1 MIRTGYSFKVATG
14 HLPEVMAR
22 IKDIGLPAAPIADRM
37 STFGFVKWT
46 KLCAANN
53 IKPVYGVELAC
64 VPELGTQRPAPDY
77 LTFLAIDNVKAL
89 HDLIWLASRNPDKEP
104 ALTYAQALSA
114 QGVVKISGER
124 LQVDRL
130 PGAHIPREGFYFGL
144 NPATARGLYNAAKAA
159 GLTMVAMN
167 ANNYTNAT
175 DREFYRVAMG
185 WRGSGQ
191 SYPQHILSDEEWFQ
205 TLGRFVPADVRN
217 DAMWVRNHILNQCNA
232 TLQKATLLTPQK
244 PMTLREM
251 CLAGA
256 ADLNCNL
263 ADPVYSA
270 RLDRELDM
278 IATKQFEDYFYIVA
292 DLVQYAKQHMIVGPG
307 RGSSSGSLV
316 CYLLKITAIDPIP
329 FGLLF
334 ERFIDITRNDLPDI
348 DIDFSDERRQL
359 VFDYAEA
366 KYGAERVARL
376 GTVGTFKPRA
386 ALNQAG
392 SELGIPR
399 WQIEKVFDS
408 LILRSSGDSRAN
420 QQLEDTLNDTAS
432 GRELLVAAPE
442 IVIAARLEGHPH
454 NASQHAA
461 GLLITEQPVR
471 NYVAVDARTK
481 AAMCD
486 KKDAEELNL
495 LKIDALGLKQLS
507 IFERTLELLGKPA
520 RCGWLESLPLTD
532 PAAFEVLNRGH
543 FAGIFQF
550 TGRAL
555 KNLVRQSGVENFED
569 MVAITA
575 LARPGPMGTGGAGAW
590 ARRRAGKEIVTY
602 PHPLLEPYLTET
614 FGQMVYQEQIMKV
627 GKEFGDLS
635 WADVTA
641 MRKAMSKSLGA
652 EYFERN
658 FGERWKANVIAK
670 GLPPDIAHSFWAD
683 LCRFGLYG
691 FNKSHAVAYAV
702 VSYWCC
708 YLKAHHPLEFAAATL
723 DAETEPAAQLELL
736 RELAVEGVQYKPV
749 DAVHSTA
756 KWTPVY
762 EGNTRRLV
770 GPLTNVKGIG
780 PASVVEILAARAA
793 GTPLRPALLRKL
805 ENGKT
810 PIDSL
815 YPVADRIAE
824 LIPDMAAANIAS
836 TPMQVKDVQCGIPG
850 EVVLIAVVSKIAPRD
865 ENEAVNVAK
874 RGGRVYTDGRYK
886 SLNMFF
892 KDDTGEIFAKINRY
906 DWDNLGAQEIIDR
919 GRSGTAMYV
928 LKGPVPADFRMIR
941 ITKIKYIGDMDQSVS
956 TEERG
961 GRSDTSTGNEGLNVM
976 NLPSEEAA

>member
-1 MIRTGYSFKVATG
+1 MIRTGYSFKTAVG
-14 HLPEVMAR
+14 HLPEVLAR
-22 IKDIGLPAAPIADRM
+22 IKEIELPKAPIADRL

-46 KLCAANN
+46 KLCAQNE
-53 IKPVYGVELAC
+53 IQPVYGVELAC
-64 VPELGTQRPAPDY
+64 VPELGIKRPTPDY
-77 LTFLAIDNVKAL
+77 WCFLAIDNVKAL
-89 HDLIWLASRNPDKEP
+89 HDLVWMATRNPDKEP
-104 ALTYAQALSA
+104 ALTYAQAMSA
-114 QGVVKISGER
+114 EGVVKITGER
-124 LQVDRL
+124 LLLDRL
-130 PGAHIPREGFYFGL
+130 PGPHIPRNDFYFGL
-144 NPATARGLYNAAKAA
+144 SPATSRGLYNAAKAA
-159 GLTMVAMN
+159 GLPMVAMN
-167 ANNYTNAT
+167 CNTYTNPQ
-175 DREFYRVAMG
+175 DREFYRVAIG
-185 WRGSGQ
+185 WRSSGQ
-191 SYPQHILSDEEWFQ
+191 SYPQHILSDPEWNAAMA
-205 TLGRFVPADVRN
+205 RFVSDQERHTALFQR
-217 DAMWVRNHILNQCNA
+217 DAILEQCNA
-232 TLQKATLLTPQK
+232 TLEKATLLTPAK
-244 PMTLREM
+244 PMTLRAM
-251 CLAGA
+251 CEAGA
-256 ADLNCNL
+256 AELGCDLTR
-263 ADPVYSA
+263 PVYKA

-292 DLVQYAKQHMIVGPG
+292 DLVQYAKANMVVGPG

-348 DIDFSDERRQL
+348 DIDFSDERRQM
-359 VFDYAEA
+359 VFDYAES

-392 SELGIPR
+392 EELGIPR
-399 WQIEKVFDS
+399 WRVEKVFDS

-420 QQLEDTLNDTAS
+420 QQLEDSLNETQA
-432 GRELLVAAPE
+432 GRELLRAHPE
-442 IVIAARLEGHPH
+442 IVIAARLEAHPN

-461 GLLITEQPVR
+461 GLLMTEQPVR

-486 KKDAEELNL
+486 KKDAEVLNL

-507 IFERTLELLGKPA
+507 IFERTLELLGKPQ
-520 RCGWLESLPLTD
+520 RCGWLESLPLND

-550 TGRAL
+550 TGRSL
-555 KNLVRQSGVENFED
+555 KNLVRQSSGVENFDD

-590 ARRRAGKEIVTY
+590 ARRRAGKEAITY
-602 PHPLLEPYLTET
+602 PHALLEPYLNET
-614 FGQMVYQEQIMKV
+614 LGQMVYQEQIMKV

-641 MRKAMSKSLGA
+641 MRKAMSKSLGE
-652 EYFERN
+652 EYFDQ
-658 FGERWKANVIAK
+658 FGDRWKTNVIAK
-670 GLPPDIAHSFWAD
+670 GLPPEIAKSFWAD

-723 DAETEPAAQLELL
+723 DAEDDPATQIELL
-736 RELAVEGVQYKPV
+736 RELEVEGVEYKPV
-749 DAVHSTA
+749 DAAHSTA

-762 EGNTRRLV
+762 GANTRKLV

-780 PASVVEILAARAA
+780 PASVHEILKARTE
-793 GTPLRPALLRKL
+793 GKPLRPALERKL
-805 ENGKT
+805 NNAKT
-810 PIDSL
+810 PLDSL
-815 YPVADRIAE
+815 YPVRDRIRQ
-824 LIPDMAAANIAS
+824 LIPDFNAAGIVS
-836 TPMQVKDVQCGIPG
+836 TPMQIAQVQSGVAG
-850 EVVLIAVVSKIAPRD
+850 EVVVIAVVSKIAPRD

-874 RGGRVYTDGRYK
+874 RGGRIYTDGMTQ

-892 KDDTGEIFAKINRY
+892 KDDSGEIFAKINRF
-906 DWDNLGAQEIIDR
+906 DWHNHKAQEIIDR
-919 GRSGTAMYV
+919 GRSGTAIYV
-928 LKGPVPADFRMIR
+928 LKGPVPHDFRMIK
-941 ITKIKYIGDMDQSVS
+941 INKIKYIGDM
-956 TEERG
+956 EAELPAERA
-961 GRSDTSTGNEGLNVM
+961 EQ
-976 NLPSEEAA
+976 PEQEAAE